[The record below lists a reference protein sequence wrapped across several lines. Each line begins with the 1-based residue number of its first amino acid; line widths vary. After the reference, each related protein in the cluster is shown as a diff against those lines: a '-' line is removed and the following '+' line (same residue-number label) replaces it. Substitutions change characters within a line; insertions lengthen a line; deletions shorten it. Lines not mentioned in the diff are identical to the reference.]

1 MNRTNG
7 NIIGKLFFIFFL
19 KNSAAHNTHG
29 RNAKEKNN
37 YRQRIAAVH
46 LTCFEQYITDYEI
59 KKSPGYIYCRR

>member
-46 LTCFEQYITDYEI
+46 LTCFEQYISNY
-59 KKSPGYIYCRR
+59 